1 LRAAGIDYELHA
13 TQAAGD
19 AARLAALGCARG
31 WRRFAIA
38 GGDGTAHGAVN
49 GLLTARGS
57 ATDELTVGIL
67 PLGTGNDWAR
77 SLGISRRLERAVA
90 TLANGRAVPFD
101 VGEVSMDRDD
111 VTETRFFLNACGA
124 GFDAHVVHLMAGR
137 YHGRWRYAV
146 GLLHGAFT
154 FRPPRIGVHTP
165 AACVSD
171 QRTLAV
177 LMCNGAFLGG
187 GMRIAPQAQYDDGR
201 LDVLVVEAVGAAK
214 IIANIPRLILG
225 KLADSPHV
233 QYLRSAAITLSG
245 DAEIQCDGEPVGRL
259 PARVRVIHNA
269 IRVMIDADRV
279 TAGA

>member
-1 LRAAGIDYELHA
+1 MAFQSATRRATLRNVNVDVSRALEPWLKQVGPGAAMAALAQLDP
-13 TQAAGD
+13 QAAVFVVD
-19 AARLAALGCARG
+19 ADRDVVFWSEGAERLLGIPAQEALGQSCLSSQRCATCL
-31 WRRFAIA
+31 A
-38 GGDGTAHGAVN
+38 GCD
-49 GLLTARGS
+49 
-57 ATDELTVGIL
+57 
-67 PLGTGNDWAR
+67 
-77 SLGISRRLERAVA
+77 LERRG
-90 TLANGRAVPFD
+90 TLEGVPL
-101 VGEVSMDRDD
+101 EVFHADGHPLKLRK
-111 VTETRFFLNACGA
+111 FAQAF
-124 GFDAHVVHLMAGR
+124 
-137 YHGRWRYAV
+137 HG
-146 GLLHGAFT
+146 
-154 FRPPRIGVHTP
+154 P
-165 AACVSD
+165 D
-171 QRTLAV
+171 
-177 LMCNGAFLGG
+177 GAFLGG